1 MPEFYMIIARQLQ
14 IFSRFFF
21 LGGGMNR
28 GSRAPPPTTP
38 HPSTTSPAMFPVWYV
53 YMFLTDRS
61 GPYDVID
68 DVITQ

>member
-14 IFSRFFF
+14 IFSRFF
-21 LGGGMNR
+21 LGGGMK
-28 GSRAPPPTTP
+28 GGVTCPPTTT

-53 YMFLTDRS
+53 YMFLTEGS